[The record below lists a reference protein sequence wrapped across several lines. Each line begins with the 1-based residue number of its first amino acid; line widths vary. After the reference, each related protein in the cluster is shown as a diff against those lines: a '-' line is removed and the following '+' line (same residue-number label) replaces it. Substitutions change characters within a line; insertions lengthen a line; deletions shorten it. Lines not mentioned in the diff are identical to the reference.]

1 MKSRTKTILSGK
13 YLEVELF
20 PVTAHGHRHDRR
32 CKLSRAEQRKQN
44 EKHAAKKAC
53 PADQRQLCAWRYY
66 RHLAIPRRAA
76 P

>member
-44 EKHAAKKAC
+44 EKNATKKLVRLINANFVQG
-53 PADQRQLCAWRYY
+53 DIISTLQ
-66 RHLAIPRRAA
+66 
-76 P
+76 